1 MSNPGAILA
10 GRLDS
15 NQGSAIFWTATTIAV
30 MVSLVQGAITTLTD
44 ICEGEGLWTIRFN
57 LGRFEHLWW
66 TAIAMALVASLGS
79 MITSFLAGNNN
90 DSLGILLLAT
100 ASSLTVF
107 RYAWPAW
114 RNRHYCRN
122 RWFAWT
128 GPSRTGIDPVLVP
141 LIEGTNH
148 WQSLAE
154 SAPIRN
160 LQRAPQG
167 SLLKSTTS
175 PSEKQPIP
183 VSTLASVTPSS
194 LINGVG
200 LYAPVVPSQAASLL
214 WGSHL
219 GFAPRVSRGIL
230 GVPQRLLTSHPLTE
244 SGHNGQA
251 MCLAHGIL
259 GRNKGLEPMRFIL
272 RLDIGKLEEKSVQ
285 WPRPSKVLRSYYKK
299 EMDAAYG
306 GLGINYVNAATELAL
321 LLADSSQGLIE
332 DWLLARMEHQDYELN
347 REACRLGAPDDDL
360 RLLYLLSYGAMLVSL
375 SAHNIGHRFR
385 PEITLFVTYWQTHKA
400 DPLPQWVMSEAMQS
414 RIHQEHAGLDVG
426 TDLDG
431 LVLAVIPP
439 IS

>member
-1 MSNPGAILA
+1 MHPVDI
-10 GRLDS
+10 RLPFLKS
-15 NQGSAIFWTATTIAV
+15 K
-30 MVSLVQGAITTLTD
+30 LITGDPTD
-44 ICEGEGLWTIRFN
+44 ILKAR
-57 LGRFEHLWW
+57 
-66 TAIAMALVASLGS
+66 
-79 MITSFLAGNNN
+79 
-90 DSLGILLLAT
+90 
-100 ASSLTVF
+100 
-107 RYAWPAW
+107 
-114 RNRHYCRN
+114 
-122 RWFAWT
+122 
-128 GPSRTGIDPVLVP
+128 
-141 LIEGTNH
+141 
-148 WQSLAE
+148 Q
-154 SAPIRN
+154 RN

-183 VSTLASVTPSS
+183 VPTLASVTLSS

-200 LYAPVVPSQAASLL
+200 LYAPVVPGQAASLL

-272 RLDIGKLEEKSVQ
+272 RLDIGKFEEKSVQ

-347 REACRLGAPDDDL
+347 REACRLGAPDDHL

-400 DPLPQWVMSEAMQS
+400 DPLPQWVTSEAMQN

-439 IS
+439 VS